1 MQKQLEQMGK
11 ELRELKIYQSP
22 PELGALFTEVEGMT
36 RKLGAQQKIL
46 VTKEIEKSRLR
57 KQRMTVYQFEIA
69 IGVFSMIF
77 VFFTMMMFMYIAH
90 DAKQRWDDL
99 DNKPHQKRLE
109 AVRRQEWYDH
119 KRKLQEYEDYLYLKN
134 SEKENET
141 NN

>member
-11 ELRELKIYQSP
+11 ELRELMIYQSP

-69 IGVFSMIF
+69 IGVCISPSRSARYIST
-77 VFFTMMMFMYIAH
+77 VF
-90 DAKQRWDDL
+90 
-99 DNKPHQKRLE
+99 P
-109 AVRRQEWYDH
+109 
-119 KRKLQEYEDYLYLKN
+119 LYFN
-134 SEKENET
+134 
-141 NN
+141 